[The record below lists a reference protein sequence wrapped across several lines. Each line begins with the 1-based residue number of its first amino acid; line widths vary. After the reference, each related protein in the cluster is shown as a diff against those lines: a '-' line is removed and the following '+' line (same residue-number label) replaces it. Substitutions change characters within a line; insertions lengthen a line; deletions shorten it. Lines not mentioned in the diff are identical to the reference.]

1 MKYLLKLMNYKVNTS
16 LIFLILGILFFTSCS
31 QPEPI
36 ITKTIED
43 SLDLTQS
50 FVPISASV
58 LVTGEEQLSRN
69 IESVRVLPSH
79 IVLKQN
85 EQIELT
91 AEAIDDEGI
100 VIEEGVN
107 FIWTSLDPR
116 VGIVNKNGIFK
127 ASHIARSEERRVGK
141 ECRSRWSPYH

>member
-1 MKYLLKLMNYKVNTS
+1 MNYKVNTS

-85 EQIELT
+85 EQI
-91 AEAIDDEGI
+91 AIQQLRAH
-100 VIEEGVN
+100 
-107 FIWTSLDPR
+107 WTKARAKSYLNR
-116 VGIVNKNGIFK
+116 YRLFLIFC
-127 ASHIARSEERRVGK
+127 SEMFKYNQGRDWHVMH
-141 ECRSRWSPYH
+141 YLFQN